1 MIRKHKKSLLAKQ
14 GTVLLLILSQLAA
27 LTACGG
33 SGNSKDRKSVV

>member
-33 SGNSKDRKSVV
+33 GDKPQQPPCT